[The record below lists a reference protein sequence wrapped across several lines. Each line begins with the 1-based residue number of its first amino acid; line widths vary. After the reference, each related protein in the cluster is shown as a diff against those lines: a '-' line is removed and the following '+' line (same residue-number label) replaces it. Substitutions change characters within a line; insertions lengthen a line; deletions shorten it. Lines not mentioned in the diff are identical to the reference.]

1 MDAEQE
7 ALLREIYE
15 MLGGEESGLTL
26 DEARELMELANKIPL
41 DNISAG
47 LREFFGDQSSVG
59 EGLPLA
65 GMSKRKH

>member
-26 DEARELMELANKIPL
+26 DEARELMDLANKIPL
-41 DNISAG
+41 VNISAG
-47 LREFFGDQSSVG
+47 LRDIFGDQSTVG
-59 EGLPLA
+59 EGLSLA
-65 GMSKRKH
+65 GMPKRKH

>member
-1 MDAEQE
+1 MDPEQE

-15 MLGGEESGLTL
+15 MLGCEESGLTL

-47 LREFFGDQSSVG
+47 LRDVFGHLPTVG
-59 EGLPLA
+59 EGLSLA
-65 GMSKRKH
+65 GMPNRKH